1 MRTPLSNKPE
11 KDAVYVLGH
20 SEEERQRLIEQAGI
34 FGGFTER
41 LFVDAG
47 VGPGMRVLDIG
58 SGVGDVSF
66 LAASLVGPE
75 GMVVGVDRDP
85 LAIGRARERA
95 LAMNLE
101 NVRFVEGDVR
111 DLTFDEPFDAVV
123 GRWVLQYLADPV
135 EVIRCVGGQVR
146 PGGIVAFQEWNMAD
160 PVLSFPDAPLWKR
173 TVDLLVETFRRAGT
187 EMEMGF
193 KLYPAYVEAGL
204 PAPRMRAERPV
215 GGGPGFAGYRY
226 LATTVRSVLP
236 MMEGL
241 GVTTAEEMG
250 VETLEAR
257 LREEVVDGGGVIS
270 FPTLVGA
277 WARKPHEVSDYVP
290 VPVGVMPPPQ
300 LPGPGTIN
308 GQMPSRHR
316 NAGRDKTR
324 HTIHRTERR
333 H

>member
-1 MRTPLSNKPE
+1 MRTPLDNGHRN
-11 KDAVYVLGH
+11 DAIYVLGR

-75 GMVVGVDRDP
+75 GLVVGVDRDP

-101 NVRFVEGDVR
+101 NVSFVEGDVR
-111 DLTFDEPFDAVV
+111 ELSFDQPFDAVV
-123 GRWVLQYLADPV
+123 GRWVLQYLADPT
-135 EVIRCVGGQVR
+135 EVIRSVGGHMR

-160 PVLSFPDAPLWKR
+160 PVLSFPNAPLWKW
-173 TVDLLVETFRRAGT
+173 TVELLVETFRRAGT

-204 PAPRMRAERPV
+204 PAPRMRAARPV
-215 GGGPGFAGYRY
+215 GGGPDFAGYRY

-236 MMEGL
+236 MMENL
-241 GVTTAEEMG
+241 GVTTAEEVD
-250 VETLEAR
+250 VETLAAR
-257 LREEVVDGGGVIS
+257 LREEAVDGGGVIS

-277 WARKPHEVSDYVP
+277 WTRKPHESNGYSP
-290 VPVGVMPPPQ
+290 LPVGVVPPPQ
-300 LPGPGTIN
+300 MPGPDTTRGR
-308 GQMPSRHR
+308 MPSRHR
-316 NAGRDKTR
+316 NDGRDKTR
-324 HTIHRTERR
+324 PPVHRTERR
-333 H
+333 P